1 MRELRSK
8 QTASDAAAGV
18 RKRQYKT
25 ARKRRREITTATLE
39 ILSEQGMH
47 AWTTSAL
54 AARVGVSEATLFRHF
69 RSKDEILISAF
80 RDLVQSIKSRVAEFD
95 GPGAPWE
102 RVRGLVFH
110 VLDFVQETGGGPLII
125 MTGEAIRILPAVRE
139 DVLETRLLFRDKLI
153 ELVQDALAAHPEA
166 RAFCV
171 RCSFSAMNLLR
182 LRSHFRSLQSL
193 VFPSFQ
199 QIESDHGDIFLGK
212 ELLYTVPVET

>member
-153 ELVQDALAAHPEA
+153 ELVQDALVDVDRQEELRAGDVADLIIAVVHSTGLRWVLSDGTISLRETAGRMLDVVAHYWGGREVEA
-166 RAFCV
+166 
-171 RCSFSAMNLLR
+171 
-182 LRSHFRSLQSL
+182 
-193 VFPSFQ
+193 
-199 QIESDHGDIFLGK
+199 
-212 ELLYTVPVET
+212 